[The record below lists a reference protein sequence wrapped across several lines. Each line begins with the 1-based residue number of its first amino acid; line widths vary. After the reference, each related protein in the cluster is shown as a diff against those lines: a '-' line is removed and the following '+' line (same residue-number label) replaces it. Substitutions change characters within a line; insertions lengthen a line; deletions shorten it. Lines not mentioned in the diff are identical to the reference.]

1 VRYSLDQI
9 DVFVAC
15 ADTGSF
21 SAAARRLGRSQS
33 TISATIANLEAA
45 FGTALFDRATKM
57 PTLTDAG
64 ATLLIEAR
72 DLLDRAL
79 TVESHAD
86 SLAEGNPSRVT
97 LALDVPYHLVMP
109 VLRGFAARYP
119 HVDVAIRNPVRGD
132 VPQLLLDGEAEL
144 GLSFA
149 LPGYDR
155 RIEFHQMGKLIMCH
169 VAHRAHP
176 LARQETVSFA
186 DLQAYRHLAHSKH
199 SVVMPTTEY
208 LQSVQTWYA
217 DSYVAVIAMLRGSL
231 GWATVPRQLI
241 LDELE
246 RGELVDLQLAAYP
259 HTDYLVGVDLLW
271 ARAVP
276 HGAAIAWLRERLR
289 AHKIF
294 EHGTGGLPTTR

>member
-1 VRYSLDQI
+1 VRYSLEQI

-33 TISATIANLEAA
+33 TVSATIANLEASL
-45 FGTALFDRATKM
+45 GTALFDRATKL

-64 ATLLIEAR
+64 ATLLVEAR

-79 TVESHAD
+79 TLESHAD
-86 SLAEGNPSRVT
+86 SLAEGNPSQIT

-109 VLRGFAARYP
+109 VLRDFAARHP
-119 HVDVAIRNPVRGD
+119 HVDIEIRHPLRGD
-132 VPQLLLDGEAEL
+132 VPQLLLDGEAAL
-144 GLSFA
+144 GVSFA

-155 RIEFHQMGKLIMCH
+155 RIEFHQMGKLIMSH
-169 VAHRAHP
+169 VAHRTHP
-176 LARQETVSFA
+176 LAQQETVSFA

-199 SVVMPTTEY
+199 SVAMPTTEY
-208 LQSVQTWYA
+208 LRSVQTWHA
-217 DSYVAVIAMLRGSL
+217 DSYVAVIAMLRGGL

-241 LDELE
+241 LDELDS
-246 RGELVDLQLAAYP
+246 GELMDLQLAAYP

-271 ARAVP
+271 GRAVP

-289 AHKIF
+289 REKIF
-294 EHGTGGLPTTR
+294 EHGTGGAPTTR